1 MSKSSKEVAKPP
13 FFIVP
18 TKDITLV
25 EQLEKKIFKKKLII
39 PKEDVNWLVVL
50 DSAGTAVGFS
60 GFWTHGTFAKFVISG
75 LLPCARG
82 YSVHNRLIQE
92 RTASAIKLGC
102 TDAWC
107 EVLETNA
114 ASIKNLERHG
124 FKKDIKLKYYWIYRK
139 NLQGN

>member
-13 FFIVP
+13 FFIVS

-25 EQLEKKIFKKKLII
+25 EQLEKRIFKKKLIV
-39 PKEDVNWLVVL
+39 PKDDVNWLVVL
-50 DSAGTAVGFS
+50 DSVGTAVGFS

-75 LLPCARG
+75 LVPSARG
-82 YSVHNRLIQE
+82 YNVHDRLIQE
-92 RTASAIKLGC
+92 RTASAVQLGC

-107 EVLETNA
+107 EVLETNT
-114 ASIKNLERHG
+114 ASIKNLERNG

-139 NLQGN
+139 NLQRN